1 MEQPTDSDESE
12 GTPRDG
18 WKAEIVAEFEKG
30 GPRVGMV
37 DVSRLIS
44 SPQKSSSKLNDGSGT
59 QQVRH

>member
-37 DVSRLIS
+37 DVSHLATL
-44 SPQKSSSKLNDGSGT
+44 PDKK
-59 QQVRH
+59 